1 MKLHKF
7 LKFAVACAAVCIAS
21 CTSVFAEPDD
31 VSVRVDNVSINFDQA
46 PVIENGRTLVPIRA
60 VFESAGAE
68 VSWEQETQTAI
79 LTKDNYIVTV
89 KLGESFITKNGMPI
103 AIDSPSQ
110 IINDRILIPVRA
122 IAEAM
127 DFGVTWNP
135 VYRSVLIATNGK
147 EYRPN
152 SQWKTGFRPLKDHG
166 FYVESSVSDLKF
178 DLNNDNQPET
188 ITFKTAASDKDSA
201 VLIIDGT
208 DYSELMNT
216 WCDAPVAIGMMD
228 IIEKDK
234 FTEIMIVDSNG
245 AVPTAHFFRY
255 NGFDLFELPLSQEG
269 RTGIEFNE
277 TLFFDGIENIISDLD
292 GLCFL
297 DTMVC
302 PGIYSLEVDEIK
314 RYYLDC
320 KASIGVTYSPKYND
334 NMAYYVYYSDSYVS
348 GEYLNNDE
356 LRPTTVMV
364 SELPKTMKILDMYM
378 DSADPANFEFFVE
391 FDNGKKA
398 VLWPYSI

>member
-7 LKFAVACAAVCIAS
+7 LKIAAACAVVSIAS
-21 CTSVFAEPDD
+21 CVSVFAEPDA
-31 VSVRVDNVSINFDQA
+31 VSVRVDNIAIEFDQA

-60 VFESAGAE
+60 VFESAGAD
-68 VSWEQETQTAI
+68 VSWNQDTKTAT
-79 LTKDNYIVTV
+79 LEKDNYIVTV

-103 AIDSPSQ
+103 AIDCPSK

-135 VYRSVLIATNGK
+135 IYRSVLIATDGK
-147 EYRPN
+147 AYRPN
-152 SQWKTGFRPLKDHG
+152 SQWKTGFRPLKEHG
-166 FYVESSVSDLKF
+166 FYVESSIVDLMF
-178 DLNNDNQPET
+178 DFNNDNIPEP
-188 ITFKTAASDKDSA
+188 ITFLTAASDTESA
-201 VLIIDGT
+201 FLMIDGV
-208 DYSELMNT
+208 DYSELMNSC
-216 WCDAPVAIGMMD
+216 CDAPIAIGMMD
-228 IIEKDK
+228 IIESDK

-334 NMAYYVYYSDSYVS
+334 DMAYNIYYTNSYVS
-348 GEYLNNDE
+348 GKYLNNAE
-356 LRPTTVMV
+356 LKPTSIMV

-378 DSADPANFEFFVE
+378 DSSDPANFEFFVE